1 MLLCKHNQF
10 MRFLRWFLSRRSNAD
25 WTTWRS
31 MIITLPCV
39 VGLLFTAYDA
49 THENSAAKRQQTSEG
64 LVISYIRSNHS
75 RCGYTFSVH
84 GKQYSGTAS
93 APTDHVT
100 VGDRVIVYFDSQ
112 EPTTNSLE
120 DFSQMRHRNQ
130 SFAYILIAMIIAVA
144 GFMFISKTAS
154 APPKRRSTAP

>member
-10 MRFLRWFLSRRSNAD
+10 MSFLRWFLSRRSNAD

-100 VGDRVIVYFDSQ
+100 GRLLPNASPKSKLRVYPHRDDYCRSRLYVYFKDSIR
-112 EPTTNSLE
+112 TT
-120 DFSQMRHRNQ
+120 Q
-130 SFAYILIAMIIAVA
+130 
-144 GFMFISKTAS
+144 
-154 APPKRRSTAP
+154 APFHCPLKFDQNIPAPRCYSRG